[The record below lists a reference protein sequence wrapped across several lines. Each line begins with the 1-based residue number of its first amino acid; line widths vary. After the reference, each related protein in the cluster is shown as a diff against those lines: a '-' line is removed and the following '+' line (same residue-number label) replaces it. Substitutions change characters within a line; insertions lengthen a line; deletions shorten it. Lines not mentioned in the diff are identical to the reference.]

1 MNDSPLI
8 KILLA
13 LIPVLSVTLYMLG
26 LTYYEGYLGSYGV
39 EPTLFL
45 LPSDVT
51 LLYGFFAL
59 LQIGFQPF
67 YMIFL
72 IVVSLFFIVFVVV
85 ILSSHSS
92 VKELQIKLATYL
104 QKIKPSE
111 KTSEVIDKGSTVYL
125 YIFGVFFIVILPYFL
140 AIQSIKYGE
149 EHAERNKI
157 EFKNQTGKWVM
168 LYSTHSNSP
177 VKAQQISCS
186 STHCA
191 FWLGQET
198 VTLTHDK
205 INKVVAYK
213 NITKDSKVRGEK

>member
-26 LTYYEGYLGSYGV
+26 LTYYDGYLGSYGV

-67 YMIFL
+67 YVSFL
-72 IVVSLFFIVFVVV
+72 ILISLFFIIFVVV
-85 ILSSHSS
+85 ILSSRSS
-92 VKELQIKLATYL
+92 VKELQVKVASYL

-111 KTSEVIDKGSTVYL
+111 KTGEVINKGSTVYL
-125 YIFGVFFIVILPYFL
+125 YIFGIFFIVILPYFL

-149 EHAERNKI
+149 KHAERNKL

-168 LYSTHSNSP
+168 IYSNQSNSP
-177 VKAQQISCS
+177 LKAQQIACS

-191 FWLGQET
+191 FWLGEEAL
-198 VTLTHDK
+198 TLTHDK
-205 INKVVAYK
+205 INKVVAYRS
-213 NITKDSKVRGEK
+213 ITKDSKVRGEK